1 MTDQRRAAVCG
12 AASPC
17 AAVRRAGPSIC
28 ETCDIRHLSFCAG
41 LDDVHM
47 HGLERI
53 RATVQLT
60 AGDSLFMEGDS
71 ATTVYNLTE
80 GALRVYKLLP
90 DGRRQITGFALPG
103 DFVGLSAGG
112 GYAYGAEAI
121 SDAKLCRFARPQL
134 ETLFRNH
141 PEVERRLL
149 AITGDALV
157 AAQDHM
163 LLLGRMT
170 PIEKVAAFLLR
181 LAERAGRLGRAEDPL
196 ILPMSRGDIADF
208 LGLTVE
214 TVSRTFTR
222 LKTEGVIVLPQPDEV
237 HIRDLEQLRD
247 QLPG

>member
-1 MTDQRRAAVCG
+1 MCG
-12 AASPC
+12 AAVPC
-17 AAVRRAGPSIC
+17 AAMRRDMAGVC
-28 ETCDIRHLSFCAG
+28 ESCDIRHLSFCAG
-41 LDDVHM
+41 LDDAHAD
-47 HGLERI
+47 GLERI
-53 RATVQLT
+53 RATVALT
-60 AGDSLFMEGDS
+60 AGDSLFMEGDP

-103 DFVGLSAGG
+103 DFVGLSADGA
-112 GYAYGAEAI
+112 YAYGAEAI
-121 SDAKLCRFARPQL
+121 IDARLCRFVRPQL

-170 PIEKVAAFLLR
+170 PVEKVAAFLLR
-181 LAERAGRLGRAEDPL
+181 LAERAGRLGRAEGPL

-222 LKTEGVIVLPQPDEV
+222 LRTEGVIALPQPDEV
-237 HIRDLEQLRD
+237 HIGDLDGLRDL
-247 QLPG
+247 LPG